1 MLSTLQPFPE
11 ARIDESYVLTTND
24 LLDHLVSNGNMPARF
39 RREELERLNQ
49 LLHNISSNPEEVLLE
64 GSGSDP
70 LLDPQLMSE
79 GDSEAQD
86 VLYSFQGARQG
97 VSPNQVL
104 NVATLFESYDCPTDV
119 DSNLLGDTAW
129 LWGT

>member
-11 ARIDESYVLTTND
+11 TRIDESYILTTND

-49 LLHNISSNPEEVLLE
+49 LLHNISSSPADVILE
-64 GSGSDP
+64 GPGP

-79 GDSEAQD
+79 DDSQAQD

-119 DSNLLGDTAW
+119 DSSLLGDTAW